1 MSVTRRAARAALA
14 SLFLSASSCIGAAR
28 DSPPVLDALLPDG
41 RDTRTLESIL
51 ESSPL
56 PAGKEFQVT
65 ELGRDEHS
73 SHHLVWIRT
82 AEVPHR
88 HDRHDLFV
96 VILRG
101 HGWMRLHDE
110 ERLVGEGSILYIP
123 RGTLHAFRNTSD
135 SPAAAYA
142 VYTPAFDGADRVF
155 PG

>member
-1 MSVTRRAARAALA
+1 MSFPRQAARAALPV
-14 SLFLSASSCIGAAR
+14 LFLSAASCIGAGSA
-28 DSPPVLDALLPDG
+28 PPVLDALLPDG

-56 PAGKEFQVT
+56 PDGEEFRVT

-101 HGWMRLHDE
+101 HGVMRLQDE
-110 ERLVGEGSILYIP
+110 ERRVGEGSILYIP
-123 RGTLHAFRNTSD
+123 RGTLHSFRNTSD

-142 VYTPAFDGADRVF
+142 VYTPPFDGTDRVF